1 MKLSNVFELK
11 ARSQEQSVY
20 TQMMELRGHSPRYSD
35 VNYRTIA
42 KEGYMRNWIMFRCLQ
57 EIMRAAVQLNW
68 KVMKYNNNGE
78 VEEVKNHPIVQILEK
93 PNPIYGQAELIKRL
107 IAFYY
112 IGGEAPIHKI
122 TTSTGEAKELYTYRP
137 DRVSFTSTGR
147 PEDPYS
153 EIKYNGGTPI
163 DILSSNFLL
172 WKNFNPL
179 DEFDGLG
186 HGMSMLEPILKNG
199 DLLNEMTNWNVS
211 LMQNGGN
218 LSGVIA
224 VEETLGDNEYERAT
238 EQLKN
243 KHQGSANVGKY
254 LLLEGGAKYYS
265 TGVNPKDM
273 DWTNGKNSVMMDICI
288 GMGVDPILIG
298 FNENSSYNNKN
309 EAEKGLYT
317 KVAIPLM
324 RELAD
329 QLNEF
334 LKVGENE
341 YIDIDYSHIPVLQKD
356 MKEMAEIL
364 AKAKDMTINE
374 KRSKRGLEPI
384 EGGDII
390 APEGSFAIVDGRI
403 YLPMNL
409 VDINETQPLPQAEG
423 KSEDF
428 LY

>member
-1 MKLSNVFELK
+1 MKLINVFELK

-68 KVMKYNNNGE
+68 KVMKYNNDGE

-122 TTSTGEAKELYTYRP
+122 TTSAGEVKELYTYRP

-147 PEDPYS
+147 PEEPYA
-153 EIKYNGGTPI
+153 EIKYNGGTLI

-186 HGMSMLEPILKNG
+186 RGMSMLEPILKNG

-341 YIDIDYSHIPVLQKD
+341 YIDIDYSHIPVLQED

-374 KRSKRGLEPI
+374 KREKRGLKPI
-384 EGGDII
+384 DGGDII
-390 APEGSFAIVDGRI
+390 APEGSFAIVDGKI

-409 VDINETQPLPQAEG
+409 VDISETQQPPTAEG